1 MEEYLTTTELSERIK
16 MKPGTIRDLVW
27 KDKLKINTHYFK
39 PTPRKLLFIWSAI
52 EKWLHGGSEAVSSEP
67 TIRSKSLIDI

>member
-27 KDKLKINTHYFK
+27 KGDLKINTHYFK
-39 PTPRKLLFIWSAI
+39 PTPRKLLFVWSAI
-52 EKWLHGGSEAVSSEP
+52 ERWMHGGSEAAPGDASTRSE
-67 TIRSKSLIDI
+67 SLIDI

>member
-27 KDKLKINTHYFK
+27 KKELKINTHYFK

-52 EKWLHGGSEAVSSEP
+52 EKWLHGGSEAVSSKT

>member
-27 KDKLKINTHYFK
+27 KGDLKINTHYFK
-39 PTPRKLLFIWSAI
+39 PTPRKLLFVWSAI
-52 EKWLHGGSEAVSSEP
+52 EKWLHGRAEAVPGDAS
-67 TIRSKSLIDI
+67 TRSGSLIDI